1 MSYLRSTS
9 QYNLKRYFN
18 VSIIDAK
25 QVIAWNI
32 SPAFGTSFEQNPLI
46 SPGVSQSFVFKLFP
60 VSYLIVVFWE
70 GFGLKLDS
78 GLCGEPLGWHKLFG
92 HSFRFHKRIL
102 ASPSRR
108 RGLGKGSGEGDG
120 I

>member
-1 MSYLRSTS
+1 MGVAVRDRLHARPARRVAALPWFPRYVGVRIAVSHCVFLSVLAQIG

-60 VSYLIVVFWE
+60 VSYLIV
-70 GFGLKLDS
+70 
-78 GLCGEPLGWHKLFG
+78 
-92 HSFRFHKRIL
+92 
-102 ASPSRR
+102 
-108 RGLGKGSGEGDG
+108 
-120 I
+120 

>member
-1 MSYLRSTS
+1 VFLSVLAQIG

-60 VSYLIVVFWE
+60 VSYLIV
-70 GFGLKLDS
+70 
-78 GLCGEPLGWHKLFG
+78 
-92 HSFRFHKRIL
+92 
-102 ASPSRR
+102 
-108 RGLGKGSGEGDG
+108 
-120 I
+120 